1 MAVETSA
8 VQITIN
14 VVDGNS
20 GAAVG
25 QVTKNIEGMGM
36 AGATSGAK
44 VAKGMDTAGVGALSA
59 VERMRLVTEEAG
71 VRLPRALIRLAAES
85 KLASAAINSI
95 GTGLVVIGA
104 VQIGAMLAGQLY
116 EGAKKFYEK
125 WLDVDGAI
133 EKYNKEAADAA
144 SKRFDENRS
153 LEDLNLDLAKANE
166 QLDHL
171 NQKRAD
177 SPEWWEEMMG
187 GAAPGY
193 ALVGAPPSAPYFNMQ
208 DAGNLNKAQGQSDDA
223 QLRILDETHK
233 KNLQQIDDIKIESEA
248 KAEGIRRAKIEQD
261 AADKTA
267 DEKQRFRVA
276 EATKLAEIANRGKS
290 PDDPEYRIVRPDAGI
305 TDTEL
310 AKAHAASEFKA
321 HSIDI
326 EKQKSQELAR
336 LREEA
341 LEAQLHGSALYH
353 AQEAFAIED
362 LKRRG
367 IGGAGVVDA
376 VRAKFHAEEM
386 KRLEEQTRATEKIV
400 QASAMAGM
408 TGIAKSRREG
418 EGRIA
423 DIHDSD
429 FLDVDATGRSAL
441 ADKQRAA
448 ASHETDA
455 QIGEERRS
463 LTDYVNQLSD
473 QSAAHQISGFARI
486 NAEALKQFDELKRKI
501 EAGYGKA
508 PKIGPASTDQAEGA
522 HLLQLGTAGINQNA
536 DQQRAELRQRDA
548 DETAQIELEARSKS
562 LSAEKQQTLAIE
574 SEYEQRTH
582 KYKEELDAQIAG
594 GKLAKED
601 LLALNDDYNRRVIAA
616 GELRDGQMVEA
627 AKAAREKMAGEF
639 TSLFK
644 SLDHPM
650 EALKGLGEK
659 AAGEAAA
666 AMVQR
671 MQSHFGGG
679 TGAASAPT
687 GQGLMD
693 SLMGRIAGHPGAPG
707 AGRAHAGT
715 SELSSVKAI
724 SLGTAEIH
732 IQSASVAFGGAGAAG
747 SSSRTP
753 GALGAAGAVPGIA
766 GGSTELLMPGS
777 AFNAPTG
784 TGSSTSAPQG
794 FGGGFSASSG
804 TTGTGTGGGE
814 YAETQNAT
822 APGQFDKNGNFQ
834 SAGTTGGA
842 GAVSAASAPSNFAAG
857 SPGAA
862 PAQRNVAGAVM
873 GDLKQGWGLVKQG
886 ASIFGEGKARTGTG
900 SDGGYAE
907 TQNASVPGQFD
918 KNGDFVPSGSTNGGM
933 LGGGGVGAN
942 AMDAANGALGM
953 VGAYEGN
960 GGVGGAASGAMSG
973 MQLGMALGGPLGAG
987 IGAAAGAVIGAI
999 GPGGREKA
1007 RVYDLKQVRPR
1018 IGDDIDGFQH
1028 AGDYLTAYADVQ
1040 SLDQDAK
1047 KATNAMGPAAQSY
1060 YQDIIKKE
1068 IKSAEAKLTAEQR
1081 AGRSQEGVTKA
1092 QYDWGGP
1099 VDNFGAFGD
1108 GPTHGMIRAQRG
1120 EYVVEQQ
1127 AANTHA
1133 GALNAI
1139 NSGATPSDMARY
1151 YGGGGGYTMPAQSGF
1166 GGDIHIHG
1174 SMVDPRGFEK
1184 LLEGSKHKLRSV
1196 INSSYSENS
1205 GAADA

>member
-20 GAAVG
+20 GEVVNR
-25 QVTKNIEGMGM
+25 VTKSLDSMGA
-36 AGATSGAK
+36 AGATTGSK

-153 LEDLNLDLAKANE
+153 LEDLNSDLAKANE

-267 DEKQRFRVA
+267 DEKQQFRVA

-639 TSLFK
+639 TSLFR
-644 SLDHPM
+644 SLDHPV

-671 MQSHFGGG
+671 MQTHFGGG
-679 TGAASAPT
+679 TAGAGAPA

-707 AGRAHAGT
+707 AAASHAHGGT
-715 SELSSVKAI
+715 SELASVKTI

-766 GGSTELLMPGS
+766 GGSTELLTMPGS
-777 AFNAPTG
+777 AFNAPSSAE
-784 TGSSTSAPQG
+784 SSTSAPSG
-794 FGGGFSASSG
+794 FGGGFSA
-804 TTGTGTGGGE
+804 
-814 YAETQNAT
+814 
-822 APGQFDKNGNFQ
+822 

-857 SPGAA
+857 SPSAA

-873 GDLKQGWGLVKQG
+873 GDLKQGWSLVKQG
-886 ASIFGEGKARTGTG
+886 ASIFGGGKSGGGNAG
-900 SDGGYAE
+900 SGNGGGEYAE

-918 KNGDFVPSGSTNGGM
+918 KNGDFVPSGSTNNGSGM
-933 LGGGGVGAN
+933 LGGGGVASNIG
-942 AMDAANGALGM
+942 DAANGAMGLYA
-953 VGAYEGN
+953 AYQGN

-987 IGAAAGAVIGAI
+987 IGAAAGAVVGAI
-999 GPGGREKA
+999 GFGGREKA

-1018 IGDDIDGFQH
+1018 FGNDIDGYQQ
-1028 AGDYLTAYADVQ
+1028 GTMKYLDAYADIQ
-1040 SLDQDAK
+1040 TLQQEAAK
-1047 KATNAMGPAAQSY
+1047 TTDEMGPAARSY
-1060 YQDIIKKE
+1060 YQDTIKKE
-1068 IKSAEAKLTAEQR
+1068 IKGAEAKLTGEER
-1081 AGRSQEGVTKA
+1081 AGRSQYTMTAA
-1092 QYDWGGP
+1092 QQDWGGP
-1099 VDNFGAFGD
+1099 VDNFGSFGD
-1108 GPTHGMIRAQRG
+1108 GPDHGMIRAQRG

-1151 YGGGGGYTMPAQSGF
+1151 YGGGGGDTMPAQSGF